1 MFIEYYSTCYIM
13 ITIQTMDLHTALV
26 SHLDEASEERVK
38 NCELI
43 MG

>member
-1 MFIEYYSTCYIM
+1 M
-13 ITIQTMDLHTALV
+13 ITIQIMDLHTALV

-38 NCELI
+38 DCELR